1 MHPAGRS
8 PKRTLYTAAD
18 VPDIDM
24 INILSDEKAP
34 LPNEIV
40 TSLPRLVFA
49 LVYVGYNAVRSAGHN
64 DQRVVILLAALTT
77 SLSRTGGVR
86 IEPMDVFT

>member
-1 MHPAGRS
+1 
-8 PKRTLYTAAD
+8 
-18 VPDIDM
+18 M

-49 LVYVGYNAVRSAGHN
+49 LVYVGYNAVRSAGRN
-64 DQRVVILLAALTT
+64 DQRVVILLTALTT
-77 SLSRTGGVR
+77 SLSRIQACTVGSVWV
-86 IEPMDVFT
+86 EPMDVFT